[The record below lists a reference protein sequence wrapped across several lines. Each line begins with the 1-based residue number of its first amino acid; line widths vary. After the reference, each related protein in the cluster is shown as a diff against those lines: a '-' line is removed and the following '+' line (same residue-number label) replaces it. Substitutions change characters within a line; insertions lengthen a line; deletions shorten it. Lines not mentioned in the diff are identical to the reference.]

1 MKNIFL
7 YGCYYIGSV
16 ESRICK
22 SVHDVI
28 HLELKENDKPL
39 EKKHYDLEE
48 LRDLESK
55 LVLITGSK
63 EEYRTQVDTFVDVS
77 L

>member
-1 MKNIFL
+1 MD
-7 YGCYYIGSV
+7 
-16 ESRICK
+16 

-28 HLELKENDKPL
+28 RLTLVPQTGIKLLKA
-39 EKKHYDLEE
+39 HYSLDE

-63 EEYRTQVDTFVDVS
+63 AENRAAVEHFLDVCNT
-77 L
+77 